1 MKSDSIFHAP
11 HIHTMTTF
19 RDRPTVC
26 VTKNGTLVKLR
37 RVNKARWVAT
47 PAQRNRT
54 QPCKGAVDVDT
65 IPPSIISQ
73 TKTFIKAVVGHGV
86 NVAVISAGAAALS
99 FPAAL
104 KDVLRTVLVAAAR
117 SFLPAALKDILR
129 TALVAAARSFP
140 TALAALAAITAITA
154 ITAISAG
161 AAGAALPDVLHT
173 ALIAAA
179 LYLPVASSNDSH
191 SVYGYNTSACAT
203 VGAGVLIAIGSS
215 GDSSGILCV
224 FRISIIPG
232 VIYVGILLAA
242 GAGVADVVNVEDVAD
257 VARIVLVTVLALAL
271 ALAIALGDGK
281 NTVICACVGV
291 GVALIFHLTPTPIPI
306 PAPAP
311 IPIPIPIPIPA
322 PAPIPTITPTP
333 IPTITPTPICSS
345 CCTYVPYCY
354 FS

>member
-73 TKTFIKAVVGHGV
+73 TKTFIKAAIAAVGAVGAGV
-86 NVAVISAGAAALS
+86 TVAAVAAALSFPAARS

-140 TALAALAAITAITA
+140 TALAAGAAITA

-242 GAGVADVVNVEDVAD
+242 GAGVADVMNFILAVQAPRKAPVKSPEASSSLD
-257 VARIVLVTVLALAL
+257 VLVV
-271 ALAIALGDGK
+271 
-281 NTVICACVGV
+281 VMR
-291 GVALIFHLTPTPIPI
+291 P
-306 PAPAP
+306 
-311 IPIPIPIPIPA
+311 
-322 PAPIPTITPTP
+322 
-333 IPTITPTPICSS
+333 S
-345 CCTYVPYCY
+345 
-354 FS
+354 